1 MSGKIDIS
9 GLIELQNKIKELE
22 KVDTTAFLRK
32 LTFEAASRLLEK
44 VRNYTPTGVYPAES
58 GKTGGTLKRGWNM
71 QSIKPMEIEK
81 VGSGTVVTVRV
92 INPVKYASYVEYGHR
107 QQPGR
112 FVPAIGKR
120 LKKGWVEG
128 KFFLTKSELELESEL
143 PAIIERKLEQFL
155 NEVLK

>member
-9 GLIELQNKIKELE
+9 GLIELQNKIKALE
-22 KVDTTAFLRK
+22 QRDSTDFLRK
-32 LTFEAASRLLEK
+32 CTFEAASRLLEK
-44 VRNYTPTGVYPAES
+44 VRNYTPTGVYPSES

-71 QSIKPMEIEK
+71 QSIKPMEIQK

-107 QQPGR
+107 QKPGR

-120 LKKGWVEG
+120 LKKSWVEG
-128 KFFLTKSELELESEL
+128 KFFLTKSEMELESEL
-143 PAIIERKLEQFL
+143 PGIIERKLERFL
-155 NEVLK
+155 TEVLK